1 MKHQFLGGLMLAAS
15 LIACQQKK
23 TTNNFDA
30 KANAPIVQALIP
42 ESPDTMLSNGRR
54 NIFLVSRKELEGFF
68 VERSVFPG
76 GYRSYPHSH
85 PVSLYLTVIGG
96 TFNIAFTSD
105 PDSAAVAKAYG
116 PGSFVIV
123 PANEPHFEWF
133 TERTE
138 IDITG
143 IGPVKTNNLP
153 IIHSSK

>member
-1 MKHQFLGGLMLAAS
+1 MKHQFLVGLMLAAS

-23 TTNNFDA
+23 TTNNFDSR
-30 KANAPIVQALIP
+30 ANAPIVQSLIP

-54 NIFLVSRKELEGFF
+54 NIFLVGRKELEGFF
-68 VERSVFPG
+68 VERSVFPV
-76 GYRSYPHSH
+76 GYRSYPHTH
-85 PVSLYLTVIGG
+85 PVSVYVTVIGG

-116 PGSFVIV
+116 AGSFVII
-123 PANEPHFEWF
+123 PADAPHFEWF

-138 IDITG
+138 IDIAG
-143 IGPVKTNNLP
+143 IGPVKTNNLA